1 MDMIARI
8 FVMNE
13 CNDWLLVAQ
22 IAHPSLVFGR
32 RFVVM
37 SYCYALG
44 LRIVC
49 LVASCCVLDAAA
61 FSFLPNGITGFCRS
75 AFSFDLL
82 CRS

>member
-1 MDMIARI
+1 MDMIPWI
-8 FVMNE
+8 FVKNE

-22 IAHPSLVFGR
+22 MAHPRLVSGR

-49 LVASCCVLDAAA
+49 LVASCCVLHAAA
-61 FSFLPNGITGFCRS
+61 FSFLPNGIIRFFRS
-75 AFSFDLL
+75 AFGFDLDQ
-82 CRS
+82 S